1 MDYTGDGARVGTKS
15 SDGGPA
21 VTEGGPGDRAG
32 LEAGDVITE
41 VDGRRIHS
49 GDELIVKTRA
59 HRPGDRLELTVER
72 DGRESP
78 YRWCSDPRTAT
89 KRIERGPSEDRLT
102 ETSQRRPQ
110 TALHKANNPENRP
123 PARTRS
129 PRDSTGRTGTAGT
142 VDPAR
147 TTEDP
152 HRPPRAE
159 DRGHRKEL
167 QVFNDIGPL
176 ELITL
181 VVLAVLVFG
190 PDKLPKVIQDV
201 MRTVRKI
208 REFSESAK
216 QDIRSELGP
225 EFKDFEFED
234 LNPKTFIRKQLDND
248 ELGLKEIRNGFD
260 LKKEMAEVTDS
271 VHSTDT
277 PAASSSGGRIDM
289 TKKPEEPGEDNRPPF
304 DADAT

>member
-1 MDYTGDGARVGTKS
+1 M
-15 SDGGPA
+15 
-21 VTEGGPGDRAG
+21 
-32 LEAGDVITE
+32 
-41 VDGRRIHS
+41 
-49 GDELIVKTRA
+49 
-59 HRPGDRLELTVER
+59 
-72 DGRESP
+72 
-78 YRWCSDPRTAT
+78 
-89 KRIERGPSEDRLT
+89 
-102 ETSQRRPQ
+102 
-110 TALHKANNPENRP
+110 
-123 PARTRS
+123 
-129 PRDSTGRTGTAGT
+129 
-142 VDPAR
+142 
-147 TTEDP
+147 
-152 HRPPRAE
+152 
-159 DRGHRKEL
+159 
-167 QVFNDIGPL
+167 FNDIGPL

-216 QDIRSELGP
+216 QDIRQELGP

-260 LKKEMAEVTDS
+260 LKKEMAEVTDA

-277 PAASSSGGRIDM
+277 SPSPSSSGGRIDM
-289 TKKPEEPGEDNRPPF
+289 TKKAEEPGKDERPPF